1 MPGRRFWLIASA
13 AAIVLFAGAGVRGAP
28 TGALADSG
36 PQPPLVLTA
45 SLDGE
50 VNSATAAY
58 VAQAVDQ
65 ARNDHAAALVLQLNT
80 PGGLATSMD
89 DMVASLLNS
98 KVPTVVYVT
107 PAGARADSAGLF
119 VAQAADV
126 VAMASGT
133 NIGSAHPIDSSGADI
148 GGDLRTKIVNDA
160 VARVR
165 DLASSHGRNADWCE
179 QAVRQSA
186 NVDAA
191 QAVNLRVADLQAQD
205 LGQLLAQL
213 DGRELPRPHDPAGPV
228 TLHVAGATTRDD
240 PMPLQL
246 RFLQLIMDP
255 NVAYLLLLLAIFGL
269 IAEVTTPGAI
279 LPGVVGA
286 ISAVLA
292 LVALASLPVN
302 IAGVLLILMS
312 FLLFVIDL
320 KAPTHGVLTAGGI
333 LALVLGSAFL
343 FDTAQLGG
351 LALSPWLI
359 VAAALAC
366 AGLFGFALG
375 KAVRARRRPAYD
387 MSGPAEMPGER
398 EEVR

>member
-1 MPGRRFWLIASA
+1 MPGRRFWLFAPA
-13 AAIVLFAGAGVRGAP
+13 AAIALLAGAP
-28 TGALADSG
+28 TSVLAGSG
-36 PQPPLVLTA
+36 SPVVVTA

-50 VNSATAAY
+50 VNAATADY
-58 VAQAVDQ
+58 VAQVVGQ
-65 ARNDHAAALVLQLNT
+65 AEQDHAAALVLEMNT
-80 PGGLATSMD
+80 PGGLSSAMD
-89 DMVASLLNS
+89 DMVTSLLNS
-98 KVPTVVYVT
+98 RVPTVVYVT

-126 VAMASGT
+126 VAMVPGT
-133 NIGSAHPIDSSGADI
+133 NIGSAHPIEASGADI
-148 GGDLRTKIVNDA
+148 GGDLRTKVVNDA
-160 VARVR
+160 VARIR

-179 QAVRQSA
+179 QAVRQSV
-186 NVDAA
+186 NVNAQ
-191 QAVNLRVADLQAQD
+191 QAVSLHVADLQASD
-205 LGQLLAQL
+205 LPALLAAL
-213 DGRELPRPHDPAGPV
+213 DGRQLPRPHATPV
-228 TLHVAGATTRDD
+228 TLQLAGATGVGG

-269 IAEVTTPGAI
+269 VAEVTTPGAI
-279 LPGVVGA
+279 LPGVVGV

-292 LVALASLPVN
+292 LVAFASLPVN
-302 IAGVLLILMS
+302 IAGILLILVS
-312 FLLFVIDL
+312 FVLFVIDL

-333 LALVLGSAFL
+333 LSLVLGSAFL

-351 LALSPWLI
+351 LGLSPWLI

-387 MSGPAEMPGER
+387 MNASAPRPGER

>member
-13 AAIVLFAGAGVRGAP
+13 AAIALLARAP
-28 TGALADSG
+28 TGAAADS
-36 PQPPLVLTA
+36 PLVLTA

-50 VNSATAAY
+50 VNSAMADY
-58 VAQAVDQ
+58 VGQAVGQ
-65 ARNDHAAALVLQLNT
+65 AQEEHAAALVIEMNT
-80 PGGLATSMD
+80 PGGFSSSMD
-89 DMVASLLNS
+89 DMVTSLLSS

-126 VAMASGT
+126 VAMAPGT
-133 NIGSAHPIDSSGADI
+133 NIGSAHPIDASGANI
-148 GGDLRTKIVNDA
+148 GGDLRAKVVNDA

-179 QAVRQSA
+179 QAVRESVNVSA
-186 NVDAA
+186 Q
-191 QAVNLRVADLQAQD
+191 QAVSLHVADLQAGD
-205 LGQLLAQL
+205 LPALLAAL
-213 DGRELPRPHDPAGPV
+213 DGRELLRPHAAPV
-228 TLHVAGATTRDD
+228 TLHLAGAAVRDD

-255 NVAYLLLLLAIFGL
+255 NVAYLLLLLAVFGL
-269 IAEVTTPGAI
+269 IGEVTTPGAI
-279 LPGVVGA
+279 LPGVVGV

-292 LVALASLPVN
+292 LVALTSLPVN
-302 IAGVLLILMS
+302 LAGVLLMLFS
-312 FLLFVIDL
+312 FVLFVIDL

-333 LALVLGSAFL
+333 VSLVIGSAFL

-351 LALSPWLI
+351 GGVSPWLI
-359 VAAALAC
+359 AAAALAC
-366 AGLFGFALG
+366 AGLFGFVLG

-387 MSGPAEMPGER
+387 MTVPTARSGER